1 MLTSPAASLVLA
13 TKVIFLLVTTSIAL
27 FKACKVYGIL
37 AKLQKKKTTRIKSEE
52 SSKKTSGL
60 SDYLL
65 HYLFIF

>member
-37 AKLQKKKTTRIKSEE
+37 AKLQKKKTRIKSEE